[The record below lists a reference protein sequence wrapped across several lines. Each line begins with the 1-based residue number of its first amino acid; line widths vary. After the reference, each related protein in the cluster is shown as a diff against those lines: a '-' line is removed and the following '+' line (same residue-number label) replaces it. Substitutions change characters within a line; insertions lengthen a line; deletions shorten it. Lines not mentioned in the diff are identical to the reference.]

1 MKYFTALAI
10 LSSLGTAAMAQPASS
25 GEKKAETP
33 ATEPAASSR
42 STNVATAPRT
52 VVDPRAQTLSKMM
65 KVVSADFTENT
76 VEQCMNFIRDVSG
89 ADFEILWT
97 EGSSAGL
104 DKEKT
109 ITLSAK
115 NVTLLTLLENVLDK
129 ASDPTPSGLPGAT
142 WQMTSGGA
150 LQLGLKSTLNRLKR
164 LETYDINDMLFEV
177 KDKTDVP
184 ELDLQASFQGGGGGR
199 GGGGGGGQSPF
210 GGSGGRGQRQ
220 QQQADP
226 QRREKLSDEVKKLIV
241 ALVETDQ
248 WADNSGDGGT
258 ITYWQ
263 GTLLINAP
271 DYMHRQIDGY
281 PWWGSGSTS
290 AGAARGG
297 RYVSLDADV
306 QRSSYDK
313 IRQLPVTGATGGGGR

>member
-1 MKYFTALAI
+1 MRYFTALAI
-10 LSSLGTAAMAQPASS
+10 LSSLGTVASAQTSGA
-25 GEKKAETP
+25 GEKKAEAP
-33 ATEPAASSR
+33 AAEPAAGSR
-42 STNVATAPRT
+42 STNVSAAPR
-52 VVDPRAQTLSKMM
+52 VVADPRAVTLSKMM

-76 VEQCMNFIRDVSG
+76 LEQCMNFIRDVSG
-89 ADFEILWT
+89 ADFEYLWT
-97 EGSSAGL
+97 EGGNAGL

-115 NVTLLTLLENVLDK
+115 NVTLLTLLETVLDK
-129 ASDPTPSGLPGAT
+129 ASDPSPSGLPGAT
-142 WQMTSGGA
+142 WQMTTGGA
-150 LQLGLKSTLNRLKR
+150 LQVGLKSSLNRMKR

-210 GGSGGRGQRQ
+210 GGSGGRGQGQ
-220 QQQADP
+220 GQQQADP
-226 QRREKLSDEVKKLIV
+226 LRREKLSDEVKKLIV
-241 ALVETDQ
+241 SLVETDQ
-248 WADNSGDGGT
+248 WAENSGDGGT

-263 GTLLINAP
+263 GTLLISAP

-281 PWWGSGSTS
+281 PWWNAGSTS

-297 RYVSLDADV
+297 RYVALDADV

-313 IRQLPVTGATGGGGR
+313 IRQIPVTGTSGGR